1 MSDFNDRIISPEE
14 RAEIIKR
21 KMEVKLQKK
30 SKQAISLTS
39 LKKELGI
46 KDKGKTR

>member
-1 MSDFNDRIISPEE
+1 MNDFNDRTITPEE
-14 RAEIIKR
+14 RAEIMKR

-30 SKQAISLTS
+30 SKQASSLTE

-46 KDKGKTR
+46 KDKGKR